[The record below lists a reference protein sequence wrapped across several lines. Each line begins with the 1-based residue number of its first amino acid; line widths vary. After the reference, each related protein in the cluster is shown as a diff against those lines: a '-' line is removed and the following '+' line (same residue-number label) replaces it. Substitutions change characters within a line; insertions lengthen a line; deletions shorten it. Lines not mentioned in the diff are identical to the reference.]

1 MALVNKDFITPA
13 EASGIVLGAYQGAT
27 SALPFGQIL
36 ADMNNPTGVNVSWV
50 PNQPRFEVDTI
61 EYSAYDAEAPYDETH
76 AGGKKMYTEMLP
88 LRKRHRV
95 SEEDIVKGVASSSF
109 TIDPEVN
116 GVVATPT
123 AADNLRE
130 AFVRLGKEL
139 AFTLEM
145 YRVEATVDAKI
156 SPKSGSAFDN
166 EWDYA
171 RDSSLTINK
180 STGQTWADG
189 GDPVQD
195 LRDWADKIDAVEGDA
210 PSIML
215 TTKKVWRALA
225 KNAAMIKYYYPTTA
239 KDSLPNLLKD
249 DELKYV
255 LVQMTDIRD
264 VIIVDDMYKDYARQ
278 MKIELPGKVKS
289 FFPENTVLLIP
300 ALGDTSMGY
309 TAFGPTA
316 QAKEKAVYGI
326 TREYDAGPVGVVLD
340 STGTNPGYEA
350 LVNAS
355 ALPVLVKSNSTLKA
369 TVLTA

>member
-36 ADMNNPTGVNVSWV
+36 TDMNNPTGVNVSWV
-50 PNQPRFEVDTI
+50 PNQPRFEVDTM
-61 EYSAYDAEAPYDETH
+61 EFSAYDAEAPYDETH
-76 AGGKKMYTEMLP
+76 AGGVKKYTEMLP

-95 SEEDIVKGVASSSF
+95 SEEDIVKGVASPSF

-145 YRVEATVDAKI
+145 YRVEAAVNAKI
-156 SPKSGSAFDN
+156 EPKSDSASDN
-166 EWDYA
+166 GWDYA
-171 RDSSLTINK
+171 RDESLTITK
-180 STGQTWADG
+180 DSGQTWADG

-225 KNAAMIKYYYPTTA
+225 KNTAMIKYYYPTTA
-239 KDSLPNLLKD
+239 KASLPSLLKD

-264 VIIVDDMYKDYARQ
+264 VVIVDDLYKEYAHQ